1 MRQQTCGGKGNLAL
15 MLLLLIRHAQAV
27 EQDEKRYRDDT
38 LRPLMPKGRK
48 IQRRLTRELRKYQT
62 IPQRVFSSP
71 WKRAWQTARIV
82 IDELDLPK
90 SARIQCAALAAPPDL
105 AELAQQVGVV
115 APEETIALVG
125 HEPWMSEL
133 ASLLLTGK
141 TAGLS
146 IDFAKSGIMG
156 IAAEEI
162 VAGRGMLRFFLRP

>member
-1 MRQQTCGGKGNLAL
+1 
-15 MLLLLIRHAQAV
+15 MLLLLIRHAQAA
-27 EQDEKRYRDDT
+27 EQNEQRYPDDT
-38 LRPLMPKGRK
+38 LRPLVPKGRK
-48 IQRRLTRELRKYQT
+48 NQRRLARELRKHQT

-82 IDELDLPK
+82 IDELELPK
-90 SARIQCAALAAPPDL
+90 SARIQCPALAAPPDL
-105 AELAQQVGVV
+105 GELAQQVGVV

-156 IAAEEI
+156 IATEEI
-162 VAGRGMLRFFLRP
+162 SPGSGTLRFYLRP

>member
-1 MRQQTCGGKGNLAL
+1 
-15 MLLLLIRHAQAV
+15 MLLLLIRHAQAA
-27 EQDEKRYRDDT
+27 EQDEQRYPDDT
-38 LRPLMPKGRK
+38 LRPQVPKGRK
-48 IQRRLTRELRKYQT
+48 THRRMCRELEKHKT

-90 SARIQCAALAAPPDL
+90 SARIQCPALAVPPDL
-105 AELAQQVGVV
+105 AELAQQLGVI
-115 APEETIALVG
+115 APEETVALVG

-133 ASLLLTGK
+133 ASLLLTGQ

-156 IAAEEI
+156 IAAEE
-162 VAGRGMLRFFLRP
+162 VAAGLGMLRFYLRP